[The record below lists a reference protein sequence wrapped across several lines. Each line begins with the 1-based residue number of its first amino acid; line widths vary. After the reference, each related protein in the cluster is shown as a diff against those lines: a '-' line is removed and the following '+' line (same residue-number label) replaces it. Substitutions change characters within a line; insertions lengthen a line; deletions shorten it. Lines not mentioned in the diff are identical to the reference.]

1 MEEEGAVEATAGT
14 VQLPVPQ
21 IGVRTWKA
29 TDVCHHVLLSAREE
43 AGRWGS
49 TSTPLPVDP
58 ATKPPIVTSGEHE
71 LFHGS
76 PAHALPQ
83 LAAGEG
89 PRTRWLLGAALG
101 ALGRYGEARRALS
114 GCLNGP
120 YASLAASTLASH
132 YRQLGRHDEAP
143 GWDQRALEL
152 AGENPEALWDARI
165 GLAADA
171 VGAGDLAAAR
181 ARLVTAGGEATAGGE
196 GPRRSN
202 ERPASRHWRRR
213 VRYGWVETEIALL
226 AGDPSEACRVAET
239 ALTIAEDAAAPRHV
253 AKCLLFLGASR
264 HVAGDAGAD
273 TTLRRASQE
282 AAAVGALPLYWVAE
296 YLLSQRGTAEFHLA
310 RSAAAILE
318 IAAGLPDDDR
328 KRWLDR
334 VDIAGIVAVTT

>member
-1 MEEEGAVEATAGT
+1 
-14 VQLPVPQ
+14 
-21 IGVRTWKA
+21 
-29 TDVCHHVLLSAREE
+29 
-43 AGRWGS
+43 
-49 TSTPLPVDP
+49 LPVDP

-76 PAHALPQ
+76 PARALPQ
-83 LAAGEG
+83 LTDGGG

-114 GCLNGP
+114 GCLDGP

-181 ARLVTAGGEATAGGE
+181 ARLATARCEADAGCEATAPTAGCE
-196 GPRRSN
+196 APRRSN
-202 ERPASRHWRRR
+202 ERAASRHWRRR
-213 VRYGWVETEIALL
+213 VRHGWVETEIALL
-226 AGDPSEACRVAET
+226 AGDPTEACRVAET

-264 HVAGDAGAD
+264 HVAGDTGAD
-273 TTLRRASQE
+273 AMLRRASQQ
-282 AAAVGALPLYWVAE
+282 AAAVGALPLRWVAE
-296 YLLSQRGTAEFHLA
+296 YLLSQRGSSEFHLA
-310 RSAAAILE
+310 RSAEAVME
-318 IAAGLPDDDR
+318 IAAGLPADDR
-328 KRWLDR
+328 RRWLER

>member
-1 MEEEGAVEATAGT
+1 M
-14 VQLPVPQ
+14 
-21 IGVRTWKA
+21 
-29 TDVCHHVLLSAREE
+29 
-43 AGRWGS
+43 
-49 TSTPLPVDP
+49 
-58 ATKPPIVTSGEHE
+58 TSGEHE

-76 PAHALPQ
+76 PARALPQ
-83 LAAGEG
+83 LTAGEG

-143 GWDQRALEL
+143 GWDQRALSL
-152 AGENPEALWDARI
+152 AADPEALFDARI

-181 ARLVTAGGEATAGGE
+181 AGLAAAAASQCDADRPMAARAASHAGAD
-196 GPRRSN
+196 
-202 ERPASRHWRRR
+202 WRRR
-213 VRYGWVETEIALL
+213 VRHGWVETEIALL

-264 HVAGDAGAD
+264 HVAGDADAGA
-273 TTLRRASQE
+273 TLHRASQQ
-282 AAAVGALPLYWVAE
+282 AAAAGALPLYWVAE
-296 YLLSQRGTAEFHLA
+296 YLLSQRGSAEFHLA
-310 RSAAAILE
+310 RSAAAVLE

-334 VDIAGIVAVTT
+334 VDIAGIVAVTA